1 MKTLRIPII
10 SRWLE
15 KRSESSDL
23 SNPKRW
29 LYNALGI
36 PYGNSIVV
44 TERSAMRSTAVL
56 TCVRILAE
64 TVASLPLPV
73 YKRLK
78 PRGRERVSHPVGD
91 LLQRRPNPRMTAFTF
106 RETMMTHILLW
117 GNCYAE
123 IEYDGKGDIK
133 ALWPIPPHRVEHMET
148 EAGDPFFRVTTSDGK
163 QHNVPFYAMFHIPG
177 LGFDGKKGISVIQW
191 AKRSIELALATEQF
205 GADFFENGTNVGA
218 VATHPGTLTDEAFE
232 RLKQSLREKYE
243 GLGKAH
249 RLMLLEEGM
258 TFSKN
263 TIPPN
268 DAQFLET
275 RKFQILEIARIFRV
289 PPHMMADLER
299 ATFSNIEH
307 QSTDFIVHSVRPWL
321 IRWEQT
327 INWKLFSETEQQ
339 RLFAEFLIEGYLRGD
354 SAARAAFYKEMF
366 NIGVYSQN
374 DIREKENENPIPGGD
389 RYFAPLNMIPLDLLD
404 EYYKGKLAPKEALK
418 GGDNDEGEQEGAEG
432 MGAAGESAGGP
443 EG

>member
-1 MKTLRIPII
+1 MAT
-10 SRWLE
+10 
-15 KRSESSDL
+15 
-23 SNPKRW
+23 
-29 LYNALGI
+29 
-36 PYGNSIVV
+36 
-44 TERSAMRSTAVL
+44 
-56 TCVRILAE
+56 
-64 TVASLPLPV
+64 
-73 YKRLK
+73 
-78 PRGRERVSHPVGD
+78 
-91 LLQRRPNPRMTAFTF
+91 LLQKSPNPRMTAFTF
-106 RETMMTHILLW
+106 RETMMVHILLW

-123 IEYDGKGDIK
+123 IEYDTQGEIV

-148 EAGDPFFRVTTSDGK
+148 TAGDPFFRVTTSDGE

-191 AKRSIELALATEQF
+191 ASKAIGLALATEKF
-205 GADFFENGTNVGA
+205 GAEFFENGTNIGA
-218 VATHPGTLTDEAFE
+218 VATHPGTLSEPAFE
-232 RLKQSLREKYE
+232 RLKETLREKYE
-243 GLGKAH
+243 GLGNAH
-249 RLMLLEEGM
+249 RLLLLEEGI

-307 QSTDFIVHSVRPWL
+307 QGTDFIVHSVRPWL

-327 INWKLFSETEQQ
+327 INWKLFSETEQK
-339 RLFAEFLIEGYLRGD
+339 RLYAEFLIEGYLRGD

-374 DIREKENENPIPGGD
+374 DIREKENDNPIEGGD
-389 RYFAPLNMIPLDLLD
+389 RYYAPLNMIPLDLLD
-404 EYYKGKLAPKEALK
+404 KYYDSKLSPSESAPR
-418 GGDNDEGEQEGAEG
+418 GGDNDEREDEGAAG
-432 MGAAGESAGGP
+432 TGAAGEPAGDSKG
-443 EG
+443 